1 MNRAISCLIPVTVG
15 LLFAACTAPA
25 PEQAPGS
32 EGALIATTRATAGG
46 GTRTASE
53 MAGDPEGIVRLNGRL
68 YYVKDRGA
76 TLLST
81 REQRVTE
88 TLYLERN
95 GEITVGDGRRVRL
108 RNGGMVTRGGELLEA
123 PPYLR

>member
-1 MNRAISCLIPVTVG
+1 
-15 LLFAACTAPA
+15 
-25 PEQAPGS
+25 
-32 EGALIATTRATAGG
+32 
-46 GTRTASE
+46 

-68 YYVKDRGA
+68 SYVKDRGA
-76 TLLST
+76 TLLSP

-95 GEITVGDGRRVRL
+95 GEITLGDGRRVRL
-108 RNGGMVTRGGELLEA
+108 RNDEMVTTGGELREA